1 MTRQPDEQVTAQP
14 AAEPPVADETG
25 TGLVAT
31 VVGVAVFLVF
41 LLLAVQTI
49 FDLYARSAVGAAA
62 FDAARVVAGS
72 DAGATPAA
80 QADAVANA
88 RDVLGHYGRDAA
100 FAWRVTPDEVELT
113 VSVHSPSLL
122 PALLAQPLGLDRV
135 DRSVV
140 VRRERVR

>member
-1 MTRQPDEQVTAQP
+1 MSGPPDAPVPDEA
-14 AAEPPVADETG
+14 G
-25 TGLVAT
+25 TGLIAT
-31 VVGVAVFLVF
+31 VFGVAVFLAF

-80 QADAVANA
+80 QADAVTNA
-88 RDVLGHYGRDAA
+88 RDVLGHYGRDAS

-113 VSVHSPSLL
+113 VSVRSPSLL
-122 PALLAQPLGLDRV
+122 PTLVARPLGLDQI